1 MLIHAAF
8 APLLRC
14 STRTTQAV
22 PDAKEDMKPG
32 QDEPPELMA
41 ADGEEIV
48 ETTEATGSDATSFAE
63 AVEAV
68 GAESMLGYRLQ
79 QQAILSDFGLAALK
93 TRDLDELL
101 DTAVRLSAEGMRAE
115 LCKILEYRAEGDHL
129 LLRAGVGWH
138 DGEVGSATLGADE
151 QSPAGFAFRNG
162 TPVISNHL
170 EHEERFRTP
179 RLLADHG
186 VRRAI
191 NVLIATGEG
200 AWGVLEVD
208 SPNEGE
214 FEAADIAFLQGF
226 ANLVGVA
233 IERAEADRKLAHA
246 LEHQKL
252 LVQEASHRVKNSL
265 AMLSGLLQMQSRRAA
280 SADISQAL
288 DEASGRII
296 AVARTHDQLW
306 RHGGSDRI
314 ELKSLM
320 ADLCATLQA
329 QFDGFDFHCDADAA
343 LIGSDRAMTLAL
355 LVTELVTN
363 AAKHGYAGGQGQVW
377 TQVRQ
382 EGEGRLSIVVRDE
395 GQGLPDG
402 FQLASSASTSLGMKL
417 ITTLARSLGGTIT
430 ARTEGGAIFE
440 LTMPL

>member
-1 MLIHAAF
+1 M
-8 APLLRC
+8 
-14 STRTTQAV
+14 T
-22 PDAKEDMKPG
+22 PG
-32 QDEPPELMA
+32 QDEPPQLMA
-41 ADGEEIV
+41 AGSDEIV
-48 ETTEATGSDATSFAE
+48 ETTAATDSDAASFAE
-63 AVEAV
+63 AVDEV
-68 GAESMLGYRLQ
+68 GADSMLGYRLQ

-101 DTAVRLSAEGMRAE
+101 GAAVRLSAQGMRAE
-115 LCKILEYRAEGDHL
+115 LCKILQYCPDRGVL
-129 LLRAGVGWH
+129 MLRAGVGWRE
-138 DGEVGSATLGADE
+138 GEVGHATLGADE

-233 IERAEADRKLAHA
+233 IERAEADRKLAEA

-265 AMLSGLLQMQSRRAA
+265 AMLSGLLQLQSRRAA
-280 SADISQAL
+280 SVDVAQAL

-296 AVARTHDQLW
+296 AVARAHDQLW
-306 RHGGSDRI
+306 RSGGGDRLSVK
-314 ELKSLM
+314 ELMS
-320 ADLCATLQA
+320 DLCVTLQA
-329 QFDGFDFHCDADAA
+329 QFDGFHFHCDADEA
-343 LIGSDRAMTLAL
+343 LIASDRAMTLAL

-363 AAKHGYAGGQGQVW
+363 AAKHGYAGAPGQVW
-377 TQVRQ
+377 TEVRRADDD
-382 EGEGRLSIVVRDE
+382 RLRVTVRDE

-402 FQLASSASTSLGMKL
+402 FQMESRASTSLGMKL
-417 ITTLARSLGGTIT
+417 ITTLSRSLKGTIT

-440 LTMPL
+440 LEMPV

>member
-1 MLIHAAF
+1 MQNEAF
-8 APLLRC
+8 CGAR
-14 STRTTQAV
+14 
-22 PDAKEDMKPG
+22 DAKDDMTPG
-32 QDEPPELMA
+32 QEEPPELMA
-41 ADGEEIV
+41 ADGDEIV
-48 ETTEATGSDATSFAE
+48 ETTSATGSDATSFAA
-63 AVEAV
+63 AVDEV
-68 GAESMLGYRLQ
+68 GAQSMLGYRLQ

-93 TRDLDELL
+93 TRDLDDLL
-101 DTAVRLSAEGMRAE
+101 DAAVRLSAQGMRTE
-115 LCKILEYRAEGDHL
+115 LCKILEYRPEGDHL
-129 LLRAGVGWH
+129 LLRAGVGWQE
-138 DGEVGSATLGADE
+138 GEVGNATLGADE

-208 SPNEGE
+208 SPNDGE

-233 IERAEADRKLAHA
+233 IERAEADRKLAEA

-265 AMLSGLLQMQSRRAA
+265 AMLSGLLNMQSRRAA
-280 SADISQAL
+280 SADVAQAL

-314 ELKSLM
+314 DLRNLM
-320 ADLCATLQA
+320 SDLCVTLQG
-329 QFDGFDFHCDADAA
+329 QFDGFDFHCEADEAV
-343 LIGSDRAMTLAL
+343 IRSDRAMTLAL

-363 AAKHGYAGGQGQVW
+363 AAKHGYAGATGQVW
-377 TQVRQ
+377 TQVRRVGQ
-382 EGEGRLSIVVRDE
+382 DQLSVLVRDE
-395 GQGLPDG
+395 GKGLPDG
-402 FQLASSASTSLGMKL
+402 FQLAASASTSLGMKL
-417 ITTLARSLGGTIT
+417 ITMLARSLNGTVT